1 MIEKTY
7 RILNKI
13 LRISLENT
21 AIIPDEFK
29 RFSCATEEKPDVV
42 VISDCASEEYC
53 CYGIRYLSDGDKKIK
68 NVFFSQKDRGQML
81 YSKTDDYSRLH
92 LQLDSNC
99 TNAVLSELLV
109 VGFYSHI
116 SLQKALLL
124 HASAVY
130 YKKKAVIFTAASG
143 VGKTTQAEL
152 WQEHKDAAIMNGDK
166 VFLTKESEKIVAWG
180 SPWNGSSPY
189 AQNIGAEVAAIV
201 VLEQAEENNIR
212 KLSGMELLEK
222 LASHV
227 FIPGWDSRCE
237 SAVLDLLDEV
247 LAGTDVYLLR
257 CGPNEDAVT
266 LLENTIF

>member
-7 RILNKI
+7 RILNKT
-13 LRISLENT
+13 LQISLENT

-29 RFSCATEEKPDVV
+29 RFSCASEGKPDVGF
-42 VISDCASEEYC
+42 ISDCAAEEYC
-53 CYGIRYLSDGDKKIK
+53 CYGIRYLSDSDQKIK
-68 NVFFSQKDRGQML
+68 NVFFSQKDRCQML
-81 YSKTDDYSRLH
+81 YSKADDYSRLH

-99 TNAVLSELLV
+99 TKEILSELLM
-109 VGFYSHI
+109 VGFYSHM
-116 SLQKALLL
+116 SLRKALLL
-124 HASAVY
+124 HASAVCC
-130 YKKKAVIFTAASG
+130 KKKAVIFTAASG

-152 WQEHKDAAIMNGDK
+152 WQKYRDATIMNGDK
-166 VFLTKESEKIVAWG
+166 VFLTKESDKIVAWG

-201 VLEQAEENNIR
+201 VLEQAEENNVR

-222 LASHV
+222 AAPHV

-257 CGPNEDAVT
+257 CGPNEDAVA

>member
-1 MIEKTY
+1 MTEKTY
-7 RILNKI
+7 RILNKT

-29 RFSCATEEKPDVV
+29 RFSCASEEKSDIV
-42 VISDCASEEYC
+42 VISDCAAEEHC
-53 CYGIRYLSDGDKKIK
+53 CYGICYLSDNDQKIK
-68 NVFFSQKDRGQML
+68 NVFFSQKDRGQIL
-81 YSKTDDYSRLH
+81 YSKADDYSRLH

-99 TNAVLSELLV
+99 TNAVLSELLM
-109 VGFYSHI
+109 VGFYSHM

-124 HASAVY
+124 HASAVC

-152 WQEHKDAAIMNGDK
+152 WQKHRGATIVNGDK
-166 VFLTKESEKIVAWG
+166 VFLTKDSDKIFAWG

-212 KLSGMELLEK
+212 KLSGMEILEK
-222 LASHV
+222 IASHI

-237 SAVLDLLDEV
+237 SAVWDLLDEV
-247 LAGTDVYLLR
+247 LAETDVYLLR
-257 CGPNEDAVT
+257 CGPNEDAVA